1 MQRGKQA
8 GCRLILVLAFVGQIS
23 IFSPAQTKQSAEVIV
38 THARLYT
45 VNAKQPWAEA
55 IAIAG
60 DKIVAVGRAQEID
73 AWRGPATKIVD
84 AQGKLVL
91 PGFTDCHIHFIEGS
105 LAAQRLQL
113 DDAEDLPEILRR
125 VKAYGAAHPE
135 LPWVIGRGW
144 NYASVGPT
152 HLPDKKDLDAIFPDR
167 PVYLEAFDGHSWWA
181 NSKALALA
189 GITRETANPA
199 GGEIVRDPKTGE
211 PTGAIKED
219 AADALMENA
228 IPLPGREQRLT
239 ALRAGLKEANRLG
252 LVRVHSAAGITV
264 ADSDLKNVDLYEELR
279 RRGEL
284 TVRFYMAY
292 RLDPPRVTEQQ
303 VAEVEQARQRYHDE
317 WIAAGA
323 VKFFLDGVI
332 ESHTAAMLEPY
343 SDDPKISG
351 TPFWGAAAYQQAV
364 TEFDKRGIQI
374 FSHAVGDRA
383 IRQALDAYET
393 AAQVNGTK
401 DARHRIEH
409 IETVAAADIPRFG
422 KLGVIASM
430 QPLHADPNDDTL
442 LAWAKNIGPDRVSRG
457 WPWHSILASGGV
469 LGFGSDWPVVTQ
481 NPWIGLQTAVTRQT
495 TGGLPKEGFVPAER
509 ISIEQAVRAY
519 TLDAALAGHREKT
532 EGSLEPGKLADLI
545 VVDQNIFE
553 TAAANLSKTKVLLTM
568 VGGRVVYE
576 LPDWTAKKAATEKN

>member
-1 MQRGKQA
+1 MQRGKHA
-8 GCRLILVLAFVGQIS
+8 VCRLIQVLALLWQVRVL
-23 IFSPAQTKQSAEVIV
+23 SPAQTKLPADLIV
-38 THARLYT
+38 THARIYT

-55 IAIAG
+55 AAIRG
-60 DKIVAVGRAQEID
+60 DKIVSVGSLRKID
-73 AWRGPATKIVD
+73 AWRGATTKVVD

-105 LAAQRLQL
+105 LAAQRVQL
-113 DDAEDLPEILRR
+113 DDAEDLQEILRR
-125 VKAYGAAHPE
+125 VKEYAAAHPE
-135 LPWVIGRGW
+135 LKWVIGRGW
-144 NYASVGPT
+144 NYAAVGPT
-152 HLPDKKDLDAIFPDR
+152 HLPDKKDLDAIFPNR
-167 PVYLEAFDGHSWWA
+167 PVYLEAFDGHTWWA

-189 GITRETANPA
+189 GITRDTANPA

-219 AADALMENA
+219 AADALMEKA
-228 IPLPGREQRLT
+228 IPLPAREQRL
-239 ALRAGLKEANRLG
+239 ASLRAGLNEANRLG

-284 TVRFYMAY
+284 TVRMYMAY
-292 RLDPPRVTEQQ
+292 RLDPPRMTEQQ
-303 VAEVEQARQRYHDE
+303 LAEIEQARQSYHDE

-343 SDDPKISG
+343 SDDPKLSG
-351 TPFWGAAAYQQAV
+351 TPLWDAGAYQQAV
-364 TEFDKRGIQI
+364 TELDKRGIQI

-383 IRQALDAYET
+383 TRQALDAYEM
-393 AAQVNGTK
+393 AARVNGTK

-409 IETVAAADIPRFG
+409 IETVAVTDIPRFG

-430 QPLHADPNDDTL
+430 QPLHAEPNDDTL
-442 LAWAKNIGPDRVSRG
+442 VAWAGNIGPDRVSRG
-457 WPWHSILASGGV
+457 WPWKSILASGGV

-481 NPWIGLQTAVTRQT
+481 DPWIGLQTAVTRQT
-495 TGGLPKEGFVPAER
+495 AAGLPKEGFVPAER
-509 ISIEQAVRAY
+509 ISLEQAVRAY
-519 TLDAALAGHREKT
+519 TLDAAFAGHRDLT
-532 EGSLEPGKLADLI
+532 EGSLEPGKVADLI

-553 TAAANLSKTKVLLTM
+553 TTPANLGKTKVLLTM

-576 LPDWTAKKAATEKN
+576 SPEWGSKNAATEKN